1 MLRQRKIYEIRKETT
16 KKRVYLFILVYFVF
30 LTAYLSVSTLSKYVG
45 TAEGEGTVQIAKWS
59 VSTRTNSENVMNIIS
74 GNTTDSYNII
84 VKSTS
89 DVGCIYSV
97 VVTNIPENVT
107 LKLDGHNPDTHVGDE
122 AIFNNVGSFE
132 AGSNGTEVTHIL
144 LVSANINAVPVTE
157 NEIDIDVTFIQDSI

>member
-45 TAEGEGTVQIAKWS
+45 TAEGEGTVQIAKWE
-59 VSTRTNSENVMNIIS
+59 VFARTNSENVMNIIS

-89 DVGCIYSV
+89 DVGCSYSV
-97 VVTNIPENVT
+97 VVTNIPDNVT

-122 AIFNNVGSFE
+122 AIFNNVGSFV
-132 AGSNGTEVTHIL
+132 AGSNGTEVTHVL